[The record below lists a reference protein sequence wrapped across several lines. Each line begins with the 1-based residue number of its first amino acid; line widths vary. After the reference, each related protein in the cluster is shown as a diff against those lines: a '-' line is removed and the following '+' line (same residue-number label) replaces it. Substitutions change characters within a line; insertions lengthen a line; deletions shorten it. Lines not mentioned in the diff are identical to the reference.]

1 VGLAYGTNDATF
13 AVPIASFKATLQA
26 MIDQIVA
33 SGRTPMLARTPY
45 DLNGQLPNYVRAI
58 DELTAANGLVPGPD
72 LYTWFRDHRNEI
84 GPDTVHPTVAGQASI
99 QRLWGEAIARAYG
112 AP

>member
-1 VGLAYGTNDATF
+1 
-13 AVPIASFKATLQA
+13 
-26 MIDQIVA
+26 MIDAVKA
-33 SGRTPMLARTPY
+33 AGGTPMLARTPY
-45 DLNGQLPNYVRAI
+45 DLNGNLPQYVKAI
-58 DELTAANGLVPGPD
+58 DELAGANQLPPGPD
-72 LYTWFRDHRNEI
+72 LYTWFKEHKGEI